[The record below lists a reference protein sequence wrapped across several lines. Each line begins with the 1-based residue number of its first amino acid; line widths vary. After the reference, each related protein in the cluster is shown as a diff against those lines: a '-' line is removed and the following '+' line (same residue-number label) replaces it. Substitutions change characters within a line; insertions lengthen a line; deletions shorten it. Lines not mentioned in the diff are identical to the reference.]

1 MFSFSQRIFISY
13 VAVFLLFITLMY
25 PFTDQIVHRITN
37 KAMEDRADDLIEK
50 IQTAPNN
57 DSIIKLLKDLKATV
71 FFRMSVI
78 TDERKV
84 LYDSRI
90 KRLIGP
96 RFSQE
101 YVVNHP
107 EVMEAF
113 KYGIGYN
120 EDYSDLLAQKFAY
133 MAKGFD
139 FHGKTYILRIAFPYN
154 YVTELTKDLKFSFI
168 VVATIV
174 LLLFSLLTWFVINYM
189 TKPIQQIINAIKPY
203 QDGNEPDLPEIQ
215 LKATS
220 SSDEFQ
226 KLAETLNSLSI
237 KIRNH
242 IAVITQERNVIETV
256 LESLLEGVIAV
267 DDETKVIY
275 ANSTALNFLGIQRS
289 DLIGKKFDASIEAKC
304 HELLIACQL
313 NKKILKETLQLKKD
327 GKRIILDI
335 VASPKKGNQ
344 GAILVLQDQT
354 SHHKLLEM
362 RKDFIAN
369 ASHELKTPLTIV
381 RGFAEALHDN
391 PDLPNSMKEDMTL
404 KIVKNCKR
412 MNHIILDLLTL
423 SDVENIPE
431 SRMQSIE
438 LLAIITKCQKTI
450 KEVYPEAIIEMENA
464 SKQNMEIVGDPYL
477 LELAFNNLIENAAK
491 YSKESP
497 KIQINFQKNNSFI
510 KITIS
515 DNGIG
520 IPKEDL
526 DHIFERFY
534 TVNKAHSRKLGGSGL
549 GLSIV
554 ETIIHKHFGKIHVTS
569 VMDQGTTFTIELPIE
584 RITP

>member
-391 PDLPNSMKEDMTL
+391 PDLPSSMKEDMTL

-438 LLAIITKCQKTI
+438 LLDIITKCQKTV

-497 KIQINFQKNNSFI
+497 KIRINFQKNNSFI

-584 RITP
+584 RVTP

>member
-1 MFSFSQRIFISY
+1 
-13 VAVFLLFITLMY
+13 MY

-203 QDGNEPDLPEIQ
+203 QDGNETDIPEIQ

-267 DDETKVIY
+267 NDETKVVY
-275 ANSTALNFLGIQRS
+275 ANSMALSFLGIERS
-289 DLIGKKFDASIEAKC
+289 DLIGKEFDASIQAKC

-327 GKRIILDI
+327 GKRIFLDI
-335 VASPKKGNQ
+335 VASPKKGKQ

-391 PDLPNSMKEDMTL
+391 PDLPNSVKEDMTL
-404 KIVKNCKR
+404 KIVRNCKR

-438 LLAIITKCQKTI
+438 LLDIFNKCKKTV
-450 KEVYPEAIIEMENA
+450 KEVYPTATIEIENA
-464 SKQNMEIVGDPYL
+464 SNECMEMVGDPYL

-491 YSKESP
+491 YSKETP
-497 KIQINFQKNNSFI
+497 KIKINLQKNNSVI

-526 DHIFERFY
+526 EHIFERFY

-554 ETIIHKHFGKIHVTS
+554 ETIIHKHFGKIFVRS
-569 VMDQGTTFTIELPIE
+569 DLDKGTTFTIELPIE
-584 RITP
+584 RVTP

>member
-438 LLAIITKCQKTI
+438 LLDIITKCQKTV

-497 KIQINFQKNNSFI
+497 KIRINFQKNNSFI

>member
-1 MFSFSQRIFISY
+1 MFSFSQKIFISY
-13 VAVFLLFITLMY
+13 VIVFLIFIGLMV
-25 PFTDQIVHRITN
+25 PFSSQIVQRITN
-37 KAMEDRADDLIEK
+37 KAMEDRANDLIEK
-50 IQTAPNN
+50 IESVPNN
-57 DSIIKLLKDLKATV
+57 DAIIRTLKELKGSI

-107 EVMEAF
+107 EVLEAF
-113 KYGIGYN
+113 KTGLGYN

-133 MAKGFD
+133 MAKAFD
-139 FHGKTYILRIAFPYN
+139 FHGKTYVMRIAFPYN
-154 YVTELTKDLKFSFI
+154 YVAELTKDLKYSFI
-168 VVATIV
+168 IVATIV
-174 LLLFSLLTWFVINYM
+174 LLLFSLMTWLAIHYL
-189 TKPIQQIINAIKPY
+189 TKPIQQIIHAIKPY
-203 QDGNEPDLPEIQ
+203 QDGDENVIPEIK
-215 LKATS
+215 LKATNS
-220 SSDEFQ
+220 ADEFQ
-226 KLAETLNSLSI
+226 KLAQTLNSLSI

-242 IAVITQERNVIETV
+242 ISMITQERDLIETV
-256 LESLLEGVIAV
+256 LESLLEGVVAT
-267 DDETKVIY
+267 DDQMRVTY
-275 ANSTALNFLGIQRS
+275 ANSMALQFMGLQREE
-289 DLIGKKFDASIEAKC
+289 LIGKQFTSTHQSACYS
-304 HELLIACQL
+304 LLSSCQQD
-313 NKKILKETLQLKKD
+313 KKVLEDTLQIKTD
-327 GKRIILDI
+327 GKRIFLDL
-335 VASPKKGNQ
+335 VASPTKDNK

-354 SHHKLLEM
+354 AHHKHLAM

-391 PDLPNSMKEDMTL
+391 SELPRDTVEDITS
-404 KIVKNCKR
+404 KIVRNCER
-412 MNHIILDLLTL
+412 MNHIIIDLLTL

-431 SRMQSIE
+431 SRMQPLDLSDVIG
-438 LLAIITKCQKTI
+438 KCCKTV
-450 KEVYPEAIIEMENA
+450 KEVYPHAKIELVNVSNQEM
-464 SKQNMEIVGDPYL
+464 KFVGDTYL

-491 YSKESP
+491 YSKEEP
-497 KIQINFQKNNSFI
+497 FIQVNMEKIDKWI
-510 KITIS
+510 KITVK

-526 DHIFERFY
+526 EHVFERFY

-554 ETIIHKHFGKIHVTS
+554 ETIINKHFGKVTVTS
-569 VMDQGTTFTIELPIE
+569 EINKGTTFTVLLPC
-584 RITP
+584 

>member
-1 MFSFSQRIFISY
+1 
-13 VAVFLLFITLMY
+13 MY

-203 QDGNEPDLPEIQ
+203 QDGIETYLPEIQ

-242 IAVITQERNVIETV
+242 ISVITQERNVIETV

-335 VASPKKGNQ
+335 VASPKKGEQ

-431 SRMQSIE
+431 SRMQSTE
-438 LLAIITKCQKTI
+438 LLDIITKCQKTV
-450 KEVYPEAIIEMENA
+450 KEVYPEAIIEIENA
-464 SKQNMEIVGDPYL
+464 SKENMEMVGDPYL

-497 KIQINFQKNNSFI
+497 KIRINFQKNDSFI

-526 DHIFERFY
+526 EHIFERFY

-554 ETIIHKHFGKIHVTS
+554 ETIIHKHFGKINVTS
-569 VMDQGTTFTIELPIE
+569 VMDQGTTFTVELPVE
-584 RITP
+584 RVNP

>member
-13 VAVFLLFITLMY
+13 VVVFLLFITLMY

-107 EVMEAF
+107 EVMDAF

-168 VVATIV
+168 VVAVIV
-174 LLLFSLLTWFVINYM
+174 LLLFSLLTWFITNYM

-203 QDGNEPDLPEIQ
+203 QDGHEKDLPEIL

-226 KLAETLNSLSI
+226 KLAETLNSLSV

-267 DDETKVIY
+267 NDETKVVY
-275 ANSTALNFLGIQRS
+275 ANSMALNFLGIERS
-289 DLIGKKFDASIEAKC
+289 DLIGKEFDASIQAKC

-327 GKRIILDI
+327 GKRIYLDI
-335 VASPKKGNQ
+335 VASPKKGKQ

-391 PDLPNSMKEDMTL
+391 PDLPASMKEDMTL

-431 SRMQSIE
+431 SRMQSTE
-438 LLAIITKCQKTI
+438 LLDILTKCKKTV
-450 KEVYPEAIIEMENA
+450 KEVYPTATIEIENA
-464 SKQNMEIVGDPYL
+464 SNENMEMVGDPYL
-477 LELAFNNLIENAAK
+477 LELSFNNLIENAAK
-491 YSKESP
+491 YSKEAP
-497 KIQINFQKNNSFI
+497 RIRINLQKNNSFI
-510 KITIS
+510 KITIT

-526 DHIFERFY
+526 EHIFERFY

-554 ETIIHKHFGKIHVTS
+554 ETIIHKHFGKISVTS
-569 VMDQGTTFTIELPIE
+569 DLDKGTTFTIELPIE
-584 RITP
+584 RVTP

>member
-1 MFSFSQRIFISY
+1 MFNFSQKIFISY
-13 VAVFLLFITLMY
+13 VTVFLLFIFFMV
-25 PFTDQIVHRITN
+25 PFSSQIVQRITN

-50 IQTAPNN
+50 IESAPNN
-57 DSIIKLLKDLKATV
+57 DAIIRMLKELKGTI

-90 KRLIGP
+90 KRLVGP

-107 EVMEAF
+107 EVLEAF
-113 KYGIGYN
+113 KTGLGYN

-133 MAKGFD
+133 MAKAFD
-139 FHGKTYILRIAFPYN
+139 FHGKTYIMRIAFPYN
-154 YVTELTKDLKFSFI
+154 YVAELTKDLKVSFI
-168 VVATIV
+168 IVATLV
-174 LLLFSLLTWFVINYM
+174 LLLFSLMTWFAIHYL
-189 TKPIQQIINAIKPY
+189 TKPIQQIIYAIKPY
-203 QDGNEPDLPEIQ
+203 QEGLEPHIPEIQ

-220 SSDEFQ
+220 STDEFQ
-226 KLAETLNSLSI
+226 KLAQTLNSLSI

-242 IAVITQERNVIETV
+242 IGMITQERDLIETV
-256 LESLLEGVIAV
+256 LESLLEGVVAV
-267 DDETKVIY
+267 DDKMQVTY
-275 ANSTALNFLGIQRS
+275 ANSMALKLMGLLREE
-289 DLIGKKFDASIEAKC
+289 LIGKNFKESHQNEC
-304 HELLIACQL
+304 YTLLLNCQKD
-313 NKKILKETLQLKKD
+313 KKVLEETL
-327 GKRIILDI
+327 RIATDNQKVFLDL
-335 VASPKKGNQ
+335 VASPTKDNK

-354 SHHKLLEM
+354 AHHKLLAM

-391 PDLPNSMKEDMTL
+391 PDLPRDVCEDITEKM
-404 KIVKNCKR
+404 VRNCER
-412 MNHIILDLLTL
+412 MNHVITDLLTL

-431 SRMQSIE
+431 SRMQSLDLTE
-438 LLAIITKCQKTI
+438 VLDKCCKNVN
-450 KEVYPEAIIEMENA
+450 EAYPNAKIALKNSSNQEM
-464 SKQNMEIVGDPYL
+464 MFIGDPYL

-491 YSKESP
+491 YSKELP
-497 KIQINFQKNNSFI
+497 EINVNLEKVDHKI
-510 KITIS
+510 KITVS

-526 DHIFERFY
+526 EHIFERFY

-554 ETIIHKHFGKIHVTS
+554 ETIITKHFGKVKVSSEINK
-569 VMDQGTTFTIELPIE
+569 GTTFTVLLPFQK
-584 RITP
+584 

>member
-1 MFSFSQRIFISY
+1 
-13 VAVFLLFITLMY
+13 MY

-304 HELLIACQL
+304 HELRIACQL

>member
-1 MFSFSQRIFISY
+1 
-13 VAVFLLFITLMY
+13 MY

-497 KIQINFQKNNSFI
+497 KIRINFQKNNSFI

>member
-1 MFSFSQRIFISY
+1 
-13 VAVFLLFITLMY
+13 
-25 PFTDQIVHRITN
+25 
-37 KAMEDRADDLIEK
+37 
-50 IQTAPNN
+50 
-57 DSIIKLLKDLKATV
+57 
-71 FFRMSVI
+71 
-78 TDERKV
+78 
-84 LYDSRI
+84 
-90 KRLIGP
+90 
-96 RFSQE
+96 
-101 YVVNHP
+101 
-107 EVMEAF
+107 
-113 KYGIGYN
+113 
-120 EDYSDLLAQKFAY
+120 
-133 MAKGFD
+133 
-139 FHGKTYILRIAFPYN
+139 
-154 YVTELTKDLKFSFI
+154 
-168 VVATIV
+168 
-174 LLLFSLLTWFVINYM
+174 
-189 TKPIQQIINAIKPY
+189 
-203 QDGNEPDLPEIQ
+203 
-215 LKATS
+215 
-220 SSDEFQ
+220 
-226 KLAETLNSLSI
+226 
-237 KIRNH
+237 
-242 IAVITQERNVIETV
+242 
-256 LESLLEGVIAV
+256 
-267 DDETKVIY
+267 
-275 ANSTALNFLGIQRS
+275 
-289 DLIGKKFDASIEAKC
+289 
-304 HELLIACQL
+304 
-313 NKKILKETLQLKKD
+313 
-327 GKRIILDI
+327 
-335 VASPKKGNQ
+335 
-344 GAILVLQDQT
+344 
-354 SHHKLLEM
+354 
-362 RKDFIAN
+362 
-369 ASHELKTPLTIV
+369 LTIV

>member
-1 MFSFSQRIFISY
+1 
-13 VAVFLLFITLMY
+13 MY